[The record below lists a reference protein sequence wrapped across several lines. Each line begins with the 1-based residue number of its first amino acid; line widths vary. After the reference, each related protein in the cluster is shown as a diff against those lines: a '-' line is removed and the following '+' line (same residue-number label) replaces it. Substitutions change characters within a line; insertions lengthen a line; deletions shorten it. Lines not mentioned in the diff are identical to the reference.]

1 MIYFQA
7 QVKLVGSA
15 QHDIKMDE
23 HLGIVIGSLPLI
35 VNDCIYVFVCIFS
48 TWVGGH
54 HSPFGSV
61 CVLVTCL
68 YAEIWIARVGE
79 QARSG
84 SS

>member
-23 HLGIVIGSLPLI
+23 HLGIVIGSLLLI

-48 TWVGGH
+48 TWVAIFPH
-54 HSPFGSV
+54 LEAS
-61 CVLVTCL
+61 
-68 YAEIWIARVGE
+68 A
-79 QARSG
+79 

>member
-23 HLGIVIGSLPLI
+23 HLGIVIGSLL
-35 VNDCIYVFVCIFS
+35 D
-48 TWVGGH
+48 
-54 HSPFGSV
+54 FGSDSVPAFSFVFSLPGWPSFPIWKRVRPRDLLV
-61 CVLVTCL
+61 CGDLDSKG
-68 YAEIWIARVGE
+68 GE